1 MDNFRLLFPA
11 GAVMPVLRYD
21 TGASDLAAW
30 AKAVFGVEEL
40 ELVHRL
46 PDPQVFSSYV
56 HRLYYRVN
64 QLKDHVEQIKVPLE
78 RIRDEILVP
87 LVGEVLKIQFP
98 PSIRCHLAGAGTASA
113 FHRDGDLK
121 YGVSPQSLNLW
132 IPLTRVWGS
141 NSIHIEETVDS
152 GIYRTVALQPGEILV
167 FDAYHLMHGSFPN
180 STPSSRVSLD
190 IRFVPKDVSIAREL
204 GLYAT
209 P

>member
-1 MDNFRLLFPA
+1 MKNYRLLFPD
-11 GAVMPVLRYD
+11 GAAMPVLRHN

-30 AKAVFGVEEL
+30 AKAIFGVDAL
-40 ELVHRL
+40 ELIHQL

-64 QLKDHVEQIKVPLE
+64 QLKDHAEQIKEPLE
-78 RIRDEILVP
+78 RICNEILIP
-87 LVGEVLKIQFP
+87 LIGEVLKIQFP

-113 FHRDGDLK
+113 FHRDGDPK

-132 IPLTRVWGS
+132 IPLTRVWGT

-152 GIYRTVALQPGEILV
+152 GIYRPVALQPGEMLV
-167 FDAYHLMHGSFPN
+167 FDAYHLMHGSYPN
-180 STPSSRVSLD
+180 NTPLSRISLD
-190 IRFVPKDVSIAREL
+190 IRFVPKDVSIARKL